1 MTAIRAAYPNYY
13 KSQAEIND
21 AINVWAEMLSE
32 DDPQFTAK
40 AVKEFIKNDTS
51 GFPPSI
57 GQIRG
62 LAKEIRKSEWEARK
76 REQDQLPEPEVNAA
90 PMPDD
95 LKRKLQAWLKGVEV

>member
-13 KSQAEIND
+13 RSQAEIDD

-40 AVKEFIKNDTS
+40 GVKEYIKNDTS

-62 LAKEIRKSEWEARK
+62 LAKGIRKSEWDARK
-76 REQDQLPEPEVNAA
+76 REQDQLPEPG
-90 PMPDD
+90 
-95 LKRKLQAWLKGVEV
+95 LSVEPYAGGIKAKVTRDI